1 MNTNLTTDIRQMM
14 EDLAALLPP
23 ESRAAFLAACQ
34 NLARL
39 ALPANRDL
47 ATVFICAAWTI
58 TQRGGLKALPEITRK
73 MEKVIKKTVENTI
86 ADSVRRTVKD
96 TLSGLRKNPNTGFH
110 PVPPELASAIRNGPG
125 DALYLELAVRVKA
138 AFDVELERWL
148 KRIQQEQAAFA
159 RRGKFKS
166 WAIAILS
173 VFLVATFAGSLG
185 VARHAAEAQGF
196 AEGKRKFAQ
205 DHGIEED
212 AIELIQDHDAKQLLS
227 SPNLEGVRK
236 ALLNEDVLPA
246 LLDPEFGRVL
256 SAQANAQSAKEKQE
270 LIDGYNLIIR
280 CQRLGVRL
288 FLANPVNYREVLP
301 PKCFAIGI
309 QRALIDPA
317 TISQNE
323 AGHFTLIPF
332 QAEAT
337 SN

>member
-1 MNTNLTTDIRQMM
+1 MMKQQTAAQKPRLLVADDDPLILFTLVEGLT
-14 EDLAALLPP
+14 EA
-23 ESRAAFLAACQ
+23 
-34 NLARL
+34 
-39 ALPANRDL
+39 
-47 ATVFICAAWTI
+47 
-58 TQRGGLKALPEITRK
+58 G
-73 MEKVIKKTVENTI
+73 
-86 ADSVRRTVKD
+86 
-96 TLSGLRKNPNTGFH
+96 
-110 PVPPELASAIRNGPG
+110 
-125 DALYLELAVRVKA
+125 
-138 AFDVELERWL
+138 FDVLQARDGLSAFELCKTSCPDL
-148 KRIQQEQAAFA
+148 
-159 RRGKFKS
+159 
-166 WAIAILS
+166 
-173 VFLVATFAGSLG
+173 
-185 VARHAAEAQGF
+185 
-196 AEGKRKFAQ
+196 
-205 DHGIEED
+205 
-212 AIELIQDHDAKQLLS
+212 
-227 SPNLEGVRK
+227 
-236 ALLNEDVLPA
+236 A